1 MRIQMRL
8 SREGRIV
15 LEELKL
21 DYLINGETKTSGEII
36 DEIFESFRVEIYD
49 IDWSLVLNNPEYDGV
64 LADYTSVNPTTLNLN
79 QDTINTM
86 DEFKEFFN
94 QKLGMKRTVYRSFII
109 RIILK
114 AFRLQK
120 DGINIHIR

>member
-1 MRIQMRL
+1 MRL

-120 DGINIHIR
+120 DGIKIHNR

>member
-1 MRIQMRL
+1 MRL
-8 SREGRIV
+8 SREGRVV

-21 DYLINGETKTSGEII
+21 DYLINGKTKTSGEII

-120 DGINIHIR
+120 DGIKIHNR